1 MLTGYLSRE
10 RSRLHGSHLC
20 FLIWLFSA
28 YGWENASC
36 TSSES
41 EGEYD
46 LLRKWIGLIYQ
57 NAKNLQIKYFLK
69 PTESDFPFS
78 SKEAHGFNLQS
89 KHPLSLPPSWQL
101 NASLEWSCGHCSTVS
116 SSFFSRKIFSRLQ
129 INSDS
134 YLESPR
140 NHSISLALRVPVSWH
155 KSRVWKGKLSPKHV
169 IQSM

>member
-101 NASLEWSCGHCSTVS
+101 NASLEWCAGIARQFPPA
-116 SSFFSRKIFSRLQ
+116 SFQGKSFPVYRLILTAIWSHQ
-129 INSDS
+129 GTT
-134 YLESPR
+134 PF
-140 NHSISLALRVPVSWH
+140 P
-155 KSRVWKGKLSPKHV
+155 
-169 IQSM
+169 